1 MQHGLANTIQLQ
13 TNEIQCLGIP
23 DSFSRD
29 EKIRPY
35 CHYLIEILSP
45 KEKILMIWF
54 QFKNISDSNLKTF

>member
-1 MQHGLANTIQLQ
+1 MKSNAWGSQIAFPGMK
-13 TNEIQCLGIP
+13 
-23 DSFSRD
+23 
-29 EKIRPY
+29 KIRSY